1 MKLKIYINMK
11 EKKTKGMYG
20 GRLFIIF
27 YAYLYEV
34 V

>member
-11 EKKTKGMYG
+11 EKKTKE
-20 GRLFIIF
+20 RNVCWFVIF